1 MSKMAEIDYEIR
13 EALDTYRKLSC
24 EEIACLLGIPLEFVH
39 QVVEARWNEI
49 IGRVSQ

>member
-39 QVVEARWNEI
+39 QVVEARWNEAVM
-49 IGRVSQ
+49 GVTQ